1 MNGSV
6 AGLYLTCTKKGKEAR
21 EAGIVVTI
29 KRTVGME
36 LESHGV
42 EGDANVA
49 GGIL

>member
-6 AGLYLTCTKKGKEAR
+6 AGLYLTCTKKGKEAS